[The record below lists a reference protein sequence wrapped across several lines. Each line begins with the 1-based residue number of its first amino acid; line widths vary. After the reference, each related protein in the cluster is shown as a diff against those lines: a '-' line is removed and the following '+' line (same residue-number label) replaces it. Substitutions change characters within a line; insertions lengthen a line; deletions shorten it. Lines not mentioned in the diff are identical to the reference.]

1 MNQILTGLSILFLVI
16 LTYGMT
22 LYHEKK
28 KLLKCKVIYKLQ
40 KGETK
45 I

>member
-1 MNQILTGLSILFLVI
+1 MYQIFTGLSIVFLVV

-28 KLLKCKVIYKLQ
+28 KLLKCKVIYKLK
-40 KGETK
+40 KGET
-45 I
+45 